1 MFAISRYSAMLK
13 EKIVA
18 KKNASLQICGQ
29 SSQRGG
35 DSSKILIEWIGE
47 IRRSA
52 SGVKP
57 DSSGTTTDH
66 TIEQR
71 LKLLE
76 IGALSLDN
84 ACSKSPMFDVRRIDL
99 SSRHPSIETQD
110 FMERPLPKQGDEK
123 FDIISLS
130 LVLNYVPLPTGRGA
144 MLRRT
149 TKFLRHR
156 NFDQA
161 DSPLAG
167 LFPSVFL
174 VLPAPCVTNSRYL
187 NEDRLAEIMN
197 CLGYALIRSK
207 LSAKLSYQLW
217 RLNGGDARRGVFK
230 KEEVNPGKSR
240 NNFAI
245 VLE

>member
-1 MFAISRYSAMLK
+1 MFAISRYSAMFVGV
-13 EKIVA
+13 IVTE
-18 KKNASLQICGQ
+18 NASMQICGQ

-35 DSSKILIEWIGE
+35 DSSRVLIEWIGE
-47 IRRSA
+47 IQRSA
-52 SGVKP
+52 PGAKSG
-57 DSSGTTTDH
+57 SSGTDH
-66 TIEQR
+66 TIERR

-76 IGALSLDN
+76 VGALSPDN
-84 ACSKSPMFDVRRIDL
+84 SCSKSSVFDVRRIDL
-99 SSRHPSIETQD
+99 SSQHPSIETQD
-110 FMERPLPKQGDEK
+110 FMERPLPKQDDEK
-123 FDIISLS
+123 FDVISLS

-149 TKFLRHR
+149 TKFLRDR
-156 NFDQA
+156 SLDQA
-161 DSPLAG
+161 NSPLAG
-167 LFPSVFL
+167 LFPSLFL

-187 NEDRLAEIMN
+187 NEERLAEIMN

-217 RLNGGDARRGVFK
+217 RLNSGGTGRGVFK

-245 VLE
+245 VLQ